1 METFYLY
8 LNSKISS
15 LWRESKGIMVVVFFL
30 LIHPI
35 LISSQQDSLLQRNES
50 TLIVSVDKKELV
62 FVSGAVK
69 ICGLEENS
77 NSIIVHLENKSGLE
91 KNVDKKLKTLNRLQQ
106 KHKKKEILNKK
117 LVHNNIFIFKPR
129 EKNEF
134 LDLCNSSI
142 QQLYFP
148 QTQDKN
154 SIKILF
160 WDIYRVAFFEK
171 SGNIKTRNR
180 SLLLIHFN
188 FTYSSRPP
196 PMIC

>member
-1 METFYLY
+1 
-8 LNSKISS
+8 
-15 LWRESKGIMVVVFFL
+15 MVVVFFL

-69 ICGLEENS
+69 IYGLEENS

-91 KNVDKKLKTLNRLQQ
+91 NNVDKKLKTLNRLQK

-129 EKNEF
+129 EKNDF

-160 WDIYRVAFFEK
+160 WDICRVVFFEK
-171 SGNIKTRNR
+171 SGNIKTSNR